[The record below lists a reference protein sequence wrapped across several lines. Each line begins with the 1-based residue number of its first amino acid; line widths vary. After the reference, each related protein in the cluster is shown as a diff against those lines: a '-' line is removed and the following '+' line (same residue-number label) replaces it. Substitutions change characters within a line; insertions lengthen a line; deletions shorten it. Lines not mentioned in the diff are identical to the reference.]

1 MLLDIQDLAVGY
13 QGHAILPRITLQVT
27 QGQLWA
33 VIGPNGAGKSTFLR
47 TLLGLHAPVA
57 GSVHRGGGAMGYV
70 PQRSEVDSAVPQRVV
85 DLVRMGAERGWQVL
99 NPLAARR
106 NPAVAAA
113 MRDTDVTALAKTQWR
128 RLSEGQKQ
136 RALLAQALAGEPKL
150 LVLDEPTSAMDVH
163 AEAGIFAVLERL
175 RLERQLG
182 IVVISHHLALLAR
195 HATHVVLLDK
205 DERLALVGDA
215 PTVLRHPAFI
225 ERYGQ
230 VLDRG
235 GAHG

>member
-1 MLLDIQDLAVGY
+1 MLMQIHELAVGY
-13 QGHAILPRITLQVT
+13 QGRAILPRLTLQVEP
-27 QGQLWA
+27 GQLWA

-47 TLLGLHAPVA
+47 TILDLQPPLSGTIV
-57 GSVHRGGGAMGYV
+57 RGEGAIGYV
-70 PQRSEVDSAVPQRVV
+70 PQRSEVDPAVPQRVI
-85 DLVRMGAERGWQVL
+85 DLVRMGVERGWRVL
-99 NPLAARR
+99 DPLAARR
-106 NPAVAAA
+106 NPAIEAA
-113 MRDTDVTALAKTQWR
+113 MRDTDVAELARTQWR

-150 LVLDEPTSAMDVH
+150 LVLDEPTSAMDMH

-175 RLERQLG
+175 RDERHLG

-195 HATHVVLLDK
+195 YATHFLLLDK
-205 DERLALVGDA
+205 DERLALVGDRE
-215 PTVLRHPAFI
+215 TVLRHPAFI

-235 GAHG
+235 GRHD